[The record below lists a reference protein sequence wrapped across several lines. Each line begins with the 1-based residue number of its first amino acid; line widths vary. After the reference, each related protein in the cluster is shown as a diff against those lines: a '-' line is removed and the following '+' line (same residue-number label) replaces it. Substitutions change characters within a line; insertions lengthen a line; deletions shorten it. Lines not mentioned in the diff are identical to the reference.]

1 MAHTS
6 APWRKGERGELGK
19 ATPPP
24 PPPTR
29 TVRSRRSVATMSP
42 PAVCDSRGTRTW
54 IPAGQVPAASARAV
68 TVSMGLESGCWVPS
82 FNLPLNGSS
91 VAVAAAPGSWACAG
105 PYEGQGWGWG
115 EVGLAWAPGGRCSIK
130 TPKPRATHCGRDIGL
145 VCFPRAPPAWTLKG
159 AALFTRI
166 RLSAHAAMRRGE
178 GKKGLKGKKKTDKK
192 SEAAVRDGGGG
203 SPVDTSPGP
212 TTHGPARSPRRG
224 WRCRAG

>member
-54 IPAGQVPAASARAV
+54 ITAGQVPAASARAV

-178 GKKGLKGKKKTDKK
+178 GKR
-192 SEAAVRDGGGG
+192 V
-203 SPVDTSPGP
+203 
-212 TTHGPARSPRRG
+212 
-224 WRCRAG
+224 